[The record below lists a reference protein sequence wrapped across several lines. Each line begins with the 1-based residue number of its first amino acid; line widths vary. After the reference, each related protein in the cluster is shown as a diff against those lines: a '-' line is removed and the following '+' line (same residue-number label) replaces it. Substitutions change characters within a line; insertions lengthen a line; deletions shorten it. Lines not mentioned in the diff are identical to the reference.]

1 MNPTPECC
9 VVPNAGASAGF
20 SPRGRR
26 RSFFLRALLA
36 LSAVAAVVVFAAPAE
51 RAMAQTDPATTP
63 VQIPDAN
70 LRTKLETALSK
81 SPGATITRADM
92 ATNFGTNQVRLD
104 RVPRWFPGSVPSPPV
119 PANVIRDLTGLGYLT
134 RAYAVNLNYNRITD
148 LRPLAGLTNTRRLW
162 LRDNLISDLSPLT
175 GLILDHL
182 QISGNPV
189 SDLSPLAGQVW
200 LATFYATDARI
211 TDLSPLAGLT
221 RIRIL
226 DLQDNSIRDISPL
239 TRVNDLSEV
248 YLSNNLISDLSP
260 LANRNLRTLAAAN
273 NRITDL
279 SPLRNSLAM
288 ETLDLNGNEDLRDVS
303 VVERMVALRVLRLEG
318 TDVRDLSPLVR
329 NAGLGSGDQ
338 VYLRNVP
345 NLNADAEQHI
355 VTLRS
360 RGVYV
365 RTSNPLRLVRTVRGV
380 RVTPGVEKLTVTW
393 NPLIPTT
400 AFNPSGYRVYWWS
413 AGARRTSGIAG
424 NYRTSRAGQYNV
436 DGLNTASYTIPN
448 LTPGVG
454 YKVRILP
461 GTPWGDFSAIVTGTP
476 LGAQTAP
483 AQAGGVTVTPGVE
496 SLIVSW
502 IPVADANGYKVQWKS
517 GEQEYDPATRQALVS
532 GADATS
538 HTIPGLTPGTEYTVR
553 VIFTKTDA
561 SDGEPSDEATGTPV
575 GVAIDDAAAME
586 GDVVEFRV
594 RLTEPAAAL
603 LTLVWT
609 LEDVTATAREDYR
622 PVASGRLTFRP
633 GEKEKTLRVQTLQ
646 DRLGEAAETFRL
658 RLAAASNGDPPAA
671 AGDETGTVTAIGTIL
686 DDDAG
691 LRARAMSMALAGMGR
706 WVAADAVDVIEE
718 RFTGSQATEAQVGL
732 GGRTLPLAGVGSQ
745 GPARSAAPGTR
756 SARYGLDPGRGG
768 DPWTPGN
775 SHPAFS
781 TDSIARSRFNLPL
794 GRQVDGAAP
803 GGTSG
808 WRVWGQGSVGGFD
821 GKPEPGSTI
830 DGEVVGGYLGLDYRP
845 RQDALVG
852 VALAHSRGEVDYAI
866 DSVTSGEVDLDLTS
880 VLPYAHWSP
889 RAGMGAWG
897 LLGAGWGRA
906 ELKDYAGKVETDL
919 RMWMAAAGLRQDVA
933 SWREI
938 DLALKA
944 DGFLTE
950 LKTEARA
957 GLPEAKG
964 EARRLRLRLE
974 GRREWEVSPV
984 SRMTPRLELGGR
996 WDGGAGEDGLGMEV
1010 GGGLAYTH
1018 TDLGLEVEA
1027 RGRFL
1032 LAHQANGFGE
1042 WGGSLT
1048 VTVDPGQAGQGPWM
1062 RLSPGWGREGSR
1074 VAQMW
1079 DGREAFRGADGAPEL
1094 SPNRL
1099 SLDVGWGLP
1108 THGGAGLLTP
1118 YAGLSMSGS
1127 EMRDYRMGARMKTGS
1142 RMSMGLEGRR
1152 RKAARNTQAG
1162 YEVLLTA
1169 LWNW

>member
-51 RAMAQTDPATTP
+51 RAMAQTDPDTTP
-63 VQIPDAN
+63 VQFPDTN
-70 LRTKLETALSK
+70 LQAKMESRLVSRTGKT
-81 SPGATITRADM
+81 PGTPITRAEM
-92 ATNFGTNQVRLD
+92 ATVNLGCCLQHD
-104 RVPRWFPGSVPSPPV
+104 RWNAHLNPTPQA
-119 PANVIRDLTGLGYLT
+119 PATVIRDLTGLEYLT
-134 RAYAVNLNYNRITD
+134 QSYSVNLTYHRIKD
-148 LRPLAGLTNTRRLW
+148 LEPLSGLTNTRRLW
-162 LRDNLISDLSPLT
+162 LSYNLIEDLSPLSDLT
-175 GLILDHL
+175 LDHL
-182 QISGNPV
+182 SVNYNPLR
-189 SDLSPLAGQVW
+189 DLSPLSGQVW
-200 LATFYATDARI
+200 LATLYATDTGI
-211 TDLSPLAGLT
+211 SDLSPLAGLT
-221 RIRIL
+221 RIRTL
-226 DLQDNSIRDISPL
+226 DLQRNYIRDISPL

-248 YLSNNLISDLSP
+248 YLSNNFISDLSP

-288 ETLDLNGNEDLRDVS
+288 ESLDLNGNEDLRDIS

-329 NAGLGSGDQ
+329 NTGLGSGDQ

-355 VTLRS
+355 ATLRS
-360 RGVYV
+360 RGVSV
-365 RTSNPLRLVRTVRGV
+365 RTSNPLRLVKTVRGV

-413 AGARRTSGIAG
+413 AGASRTSGIAG
-424 NYRTSRAGQYNV
+424 DYRTSRAGQYNV

-461 GTPWGDFSAIVTGTP
+461 GTPWGDFSAIVGGTP
-476 LGAQTAP
+476 LAEPSTVGS
-483 AQAGGVTVTPGVE
+483 VTVTPGVE

-517 GEQEYDPATRQALVS
+517 GEQEYDPATREASVS

-538 HTIPGLTPGTEYTVR
+538 HTIPGLTPGVEYTVR

-646 DRLGEAAETFRL
+646 DRRGEAAETFRL

-671 AGDETGTVTAIGTIL
+671 ADDETGTVTAIGTII
-686 DDDAG
+686 DDDAS

-718 RFTGSQATEAQVGL
+718 RFTGSQETEAQVGL

-821 GKPEPGSTI
+821 GKPEPGSSI

-906 ELKDYAGKVETDL
+906 ELKDEAGKVETDL

-996 WDGGAGEDGLGMEV
+996 WDGGTGEDGLGMEV

-1127 EMRDYRMGARMKTGS
+1127 EMRDYRMGARMRTGS

-1152 RKAARNTQAG
+1152 RKAARDTQAG

>member
-1 MNPTPECC
+1 MR
-9 VVPNAGASAGF
+9 VI
-20 SPRGRR
+20 
-26 RSFFLRALLA
+26 
-36 LSAVAAVVVFAAPAE
+36 
-51 RAMAQTDPATTP
+51 AT
-63 VQIPDAN
+63 
-70 LRTKLETALSK
+70 
-81 SPGATITRADM
+81 
-92 ATNFGTNQVRLD
+92 GTNAPD
-104 RVPRWFPGSVPSPPV
+104 GEPSDE
-119 PANVIRDLTGLGYLT
+119 A
-134 RAYAVNLNYNRITD
+134 
-148 LRPLAGLTNTRRLW
+148 
-162 LRDNLISDLSPLT
+162 
-175 GLILDHL
+175 
-182 QISGNPV
+182 
-189 SDLSPLAGQVW
+189 
-200 LATFYATDARI
+200 
-211 TDLSPLAGLT
+211 
-221 RIRIL
+221 
-226 DLQDNSIRDISPL
+226 
-239 TRVNDLSEV
+239 
-248 YLSNNLISDLSP
+248 
-260 LANRNLRTLAAAN
+260 
-273 NRITDL
+273 
-279 SPLRNSLAM
+279 
-288 ETLDLNGNEDLRDVS
+288 
-303 VVERMVALRVLRLEG
+303 
-318 TDVRDLSPLVR
+318 
-329 NAGLGSGDQ
+329 
-338 VYLRNVP
+338 
-345 NLNADAEQHI
+345 
-355 VTLRS
+355 
-360 RGVYV
+360 
-365 RTSNPLRLVRTVRGV
+365 
-380 RVTPGVEKLTVTW
+380 
-393 NPLIPTT
+393 
-400 AFNPSGYRVYWWS
+400 
-413 AGARRTSGIAG
+413 
-424 NYRTSRAGQYNV
+424 
-436 DGLNTASYTIPN
+436 
-448 LTPGVG
+448 
-454 YKVRILP
+454 
-461 GTPWGDFSAIVTGTP
+461 TGTP
-476 LGAQTAP
+476 MAPAP
-483 AQAGGVTVTPGVE
+483 AQVTSVTVAPSVE

-502 IPVADANGYKVQWKS
+502 SPVDGANGYKVQWKS

-532 GADATS
+532 GADTTS
-538 HTIPGLTPGTEYTVR
+538 HTIPGLTPGVEYTVR
-553 VIFTKTDA
+553 VIATGTNA
-561 SDGEPSDEATGTPV
+561 PDGEPSDEVTGVPARRV
-575 GVAIDDAAAME
+575 HASIADAAAVE
-586 GDVVEFRV
+586 GAAVEFPV
-594 RLTEPAAAL
+594 QLTEPSTAVVT
-603 LTLVWT
+603 LTWST
-609 LEDVTATAREDYR
+609 EDETAKAPEDYQAM
-622 PVASGRLTFRP
+622 ASGRLTLQP
-633 GEKEKTLRVQTLQ
+633 GDDKAILRVPTREDQ
-646 DRLGEAAETFRL
+646 RIESAETFQVRL
-658 RLAAASNGDPPAA
+658 TGAANAAVDPQAA
-671 AGDETGTVTAIGTIL
+671 VATGTIT
-686 DDDAG
+686 DDD
-691 LRARAMSMALAGMGR
+691 RAPVRGRAMGMALAGMGR

-718 RFTGSQATEAQVGL
+718 RFTGSQETEAQVGL

-756 SARYGLDPGRGG
+756 SAGYGLDPGRGRG

-794 GRQVDGAAP
+794 SRQVDGAAP

-906 ELKDYAGKVETDL
+906 ELKDEAGKVETDL

-1118 YAGLSMSGS
+1118 YAGLSMAGS

>member
-1 MNPTPECC
+1 MTDAKLALMHPSGSSRM
-9 VVPNAGASAGF
+9 V
-20 SPRGRR
+20 RR
-26 RSFFLRALLA
+26 RRPVGALLA
-36 LSAVAAVVVFAAPAE
+36 LWAAAAVVWWAAPAE
-51 RAMAQTDPATTP
+51 RAMAQTVPDTTP
-63 VQIPDAN
+63 VNIPDAN
-70 LRTKLETALSK
+70 LRAALETQLGKAA
-81 SPGATITRADM
+81 GATITRAEM
-92 ATNFGTNQVRLD
+92 AAHTGRPIGSPPRRTQRLD
-104 RVPRWFPGSVPSPPV
+104 HADWRAYLFPPP
-119 PANVIRDLTGLGYLT
+119 PAPASVIRDLTGLEYLT
-134 RAYAVNLNYNRITD
+134 AIQSLSMIRHRITD
-148 LRPLAGLTNTRRLW
+148 LRPLAGLTEMRRLW
-162 LRDNLISDLSPLT
+162 FDENLISDLSPLRD
-175 GLILDHL
+175 LPLDQL
-182 QISGNPV
+182 SLKFNPV
-189 SDLSPLAGQVW
+189 SDISPLAGMVQ
-200 LATFYATDARI
+200 LANFNCDRCQI
-211 TDLSPLAGLT
+211 SDISPLAGLT
-221 RIRIL
+221 RLTYL
-226 DLQDNSIRDISPL
+226 DLQNNYISDISPL
-239 TRVNDLSEV
+239 TRVNDLAEV
-248 YLSNNLISDLSP
+248 FLSDNRISDLSP
-260 LANRNLRTLAAAN
+260 LAGRNLRTLTAAG

-288 ETLDLNGNEDLRDVS
+288 ETLDLNGNEGLRDVS
-303 VVERMVALRVLRLEG
+303 VVERMVALRVLRLDG
-318 TDVRDLSPLVR
+318 TDVRDLSPLVA
-329 NAGLGSGDQ
+329 NTGLGSGDQ
-338 VYLRNVP
+338 VYLRNLP
-345 NLNADAEQHI
+345 NLNADAEQH
-355 VTLRS
+355 VATLRG
-360 RGVYV
+360 RGIFVH
-365 RTSNPLRLVRTVRGV
+365 TSSPLRVDKTVRGV
-380 RVTPGVEKLTVTW
+380 AVTPGVERLTVTW
-393 NPLIPTT
+393 NPVTPT
-400 AFNPSGYRVYWWS
+400 AGYTPGFQRVYWWS
-413 AGARRTSGIAG
+413 EPQDRS
-424 NYRTSRAGQYNV
+424 SRFTPPQHHDVPA
-436 DGLNTASYTIPN
+436 DASSYTIPN
-448 LTPGVG
+448 LTPGVV
-454 YKVRILP
+454 YKVQIYPLSP
-461 GTPWGDFSAIVTGTP
+461 VGDISAIAYGTP
-476 LGAQTAP
+476 LAP
-483 AQAGGVTVTPGVE
+483 AASQVTSVTVTPGVE

-502 IPVADANGYKVQWKS
+502 IPIDGASGYKVQWKS
-517 GEQEYDPATRQALVS
+517 GEQEYDPATRQAHAD

-538 HTIPGLTPGTEYTVR
+538 HTIPGLTPGVEYTVR

-594 RLTEPAAAL
+594 RLTEPAASL

-658 RLAAASNGDPPAA
+658 RLAAASNGDLPAA
-671 AGDETGTVTAIGTIL
+671 AGDETGTVTAIGTIM

-756 SARYGLDPGRGG
+756 SAGYGLDPGRGG
-768 DPWTPGN
+768 DPWAPGN

-794 GRQVDGAAP
+794 SRQVDGAAP

-906 ELKDYAGKVETDL
+906 ELKDEAGKVETDL

-933 SWREI
+933 TWREI

-996 WDGGAGEDGLGMEV
+996 WDGGTGEDGLGMEV

-1074 VAQMW
+1074 AAQMW